1 MDHPTDK
8 VVAAYINLR
17 DAIEATKARHKSELQ
32 ELEEQLEMLSQELL
46 TRCEGAG
53 GNISIP
59 GVGRV
64 ARRITRN
71 YWTSD
76 WPALYELIK
85 KHDAF
90 HLLHQRITSKA
101 MHEFLEEH
109 PDLTPSGLNVDSK
122 YTVIVTR
129 AS

>member
-1 MDHPTDK
+1 MDYPTEK
-8 VVAAYINLR
+8 IVAAYINLR
-17 DAIEATKARHKSELQ
+17 DAIDKMKSRHKAELQ
-32 ELEEQLEMLSQELL
+32 ELDEQLEMLSQELL
-46 TRCEGAG
+46 NRCDEAG

-76 WPALYELIK
+76 WPALYEIIK
-85 KHDAF
+85 EHDAF
-90 HLLHQRITSKA
+90 HLLHQRITHKA
-101 MHEFLEEH
+101 MQEFLEEH

-122 YTVIVTR
+122 YTVVVTR

>member
-1 MDHPTDK
+1 MDYPTEK

-17 DAIEATKARHKSELQ
+17 DAIDKMKSRHKAELQ
-32 ELEEQLEMLSQELL
+32 ELDEQLEMLSQELL
-46 TRCEGAG
+46 NRCDEAG
-53 GNISIP
+53 GNISVP

-76 WPALYELIK
+76 WPALYEIIK
-85 KHDAF
+85 EHDAF
-90 HLLHQRITSKA
+90 HLLHQRITNKA
-101 MHEFLEEH
+101 MQEFLEEH
-109 PDLTPSGLNVDSK
+109 PDLTPAGLNVDSK
-122 YTVIVTR
+122 YTVVVTR

>member
-1 MDHPTDK
+1 MDYPTEK

-17 DAIEATKARHKSELQ
+17 DAIDKMKSRHKSELQ
-32 ELEEQLEMLSQELL
+32 ELDEQLEMLSQELL
-46 TRCEGAG
+46 NRCDEAG
-53 GNISIP
+53 GNISVP

-76 WPALYELIK
+76 WPALYEIIK
-85 KHDAF
+85 EHDAF
-90 HLLHQRITSKA
+90 HLLHQRITNKA
-101 MHEFLEEH
+101 MQDFLEEH
-109 PDLTPSGLNVDSK
+109 PDLTPPGLNVDSK
-122 YTVIVTR
+122 YTVVVTR

>member
-1 MDHPTDK
+1 MDYPTEK

-17 DAIEATKARHKSELQ
+17 DAIDKMKSRHKAELQ
-32 ELEEQLEMLSQELL
+32 ELDEQLEMLSQELL
-46 TRCEGAG
+46 NRCDEAG
-53 GNISIP
+53 GNISVP

-76 WPALYELIK
+76 WPALYEIIK
-85 KHDAF
+85 EHDAF
-90 HLLHQRITSKA
+90 HLLHQRITNKA
-101 MHEFLEEH
+101 MQDFLEEH

-122 YTVIVTR
+122 YTVVVTR